1 MRAFARLVRLA
12 GHVAL
17 GLGIEAFVFPHI
29 GEKQRA
35 QAIARWS
42 RRLLRI
48 ANVRLSLTGEI
59 PASPHAT
66 LIVAN
71 HVSWLD
77 IFVINSL
84 CPSRF
89 VAKSEIRRWPVV
101 GWLCAK
107 AGTLFLHRED
117 RASLRRMNETIAQ
130 VLKSGQRVAI
140 FPEGTTT
147 AGRTAA
153 HFHASLLEPAVCAE
167 ARVVPVAIRFPL
179 ADGSPNAAVAYAGD
193 TSFWQSVRQVVSQ
206 REIGVT
212 LDFFPAIAGAGKNR
226 RELARIAETL
236 IASALERSRTLPETA
251 FDRAIEPQSTTAPT
265 RNPYPAPTNYP
276 EARGRALTSG
286 RKSLEH

>member
-1 MRAFARLVRLA
+1 MRLVRLA

-17 GLGIEAFVFPHI
+17 GLGIEAFVFPHVD
-29 GEKQRA
+29 EKRRA
-35 QAIARWS
+35 QAVARWS

-59 PASPHAT
+59 PASPEAT

-107 AGTLFLHRED
+107 AGTLFLHRDD
-117 RASLRRMNETIAQ
+117 RRSLRQMNETIAQ
-130 VLKSGQRVAI
+130 VLKNGQRVAI

-153 HFHASLLEPAVCAE
+153 HFHASLLEPAILAQ

-179 ADGSPNAAVAYAGD
+179 ADGSPNAAVAYVGE
-193 TSFWQSVRQVVSQ
+193 TSFWQSVRQVLSQ

-212 LDFFPAIAGAGKNR
+212 LDFFPPIASGGKNR
-226 RELARIAETL
+226 RELARIAETF
-236 IASALERSRTLPETA
+236 IASALAHSRMPLETA
-251 FDRAIEPQSTTAPT
+251 SDRAGEPQSASAPI
-265 RNPYPAPTNYP
+265 RNPYPAPSDYP
-276 EARGRALTSG
+276 EAQGQGLTSG
-286 RKSLEH
+286 RKSLGH